1 MLPAVAA
8 TAPMTACLECDL
20 LLPLPS
26 VGEGERAA
34 CPRCNHLLISHP
46 KDGFGRIQAFSI
58 SALVFLVFS
67 FMFPFLT
74 MKASGLE
81 NAMTLGQAVI
91 ELYENGQQVLAVLVS
106 GFIMLVPAVI
116 LIAVLAVTVPLAA
129 GRNAPWLVAAARLVF
144 TLTPWSMVE
153 VFVIGVI
160 VSLVKLMAMADIIV
174 GISFWSYA
182 AFSVCLTA
190 SLSSFDKSW
199 IWESIERVTPR

>member
-20 LLPLPS
+20 LLPMPS
-26 VGEGERAA
+26 VSEGERAF
-34 CPRCNHLLISHP
+34 CPRCSRLLISYP
-46 KDGFGRIQAFSI
+46 KDGYGRIQAFSI
-58 SALVFLVFS
+58 GALVFLALS

-81 NAMTLGQAVI
+81 NAMTLGQSVL
-91 ELYENGQQVLAVLVS
+91 ELYENGQQLLALLVS
-106 GFIMLVPAVI
+106 CFIMIVPAVI
-116 LIAVLAVTVPLAA
+116 LVAVLAVSLPLAA
-129 GRNAPWLVAAARLVF
+129 GRRVSWLVPAARLVF

-160 VSLVKLMAMADIIV
+160 VSLVKLMAMADIIL

-190 SLSSFDKSW
+190 ALSSFDKSW
-199 IWESIERVTPR
+199 IWESIDRVGAR